1 VIVYKWRIVLGSL
14 AAASF
19 LGTFAAGSAFAS
31 TASPDHN
38 PVVRSAVLPAVQPIG
53 AQLVPGAVD
62 ALNKV
67 TALPAIVAV
76 TLPVSGV
83 LSALNQVT
91 GPLNRATGPVNE
103 TPGLAPLT
111 GVLPAISDAT
121 GALLA
126 GVGNVASNL
135 AGALLPAIGPAV
147 GGLTAPVDGLSQDLG
162 NLTGLPVLGTL
173 ISGVPALPD
182 TGALLGDLNGL
193 VNGVGTHVGS

>member
-1 VIVYKWRIVLGSL
+1 VIVYKWRIVLGGL

-19 LGTFAAGSAFAS
+19 LGTFAASPAFAS
-31 TASPDHN
+31 TASPDHD
-38 PVVRSAVLPAVQPIG
+38 PVVRSAAQLTVLPIG
-53 AQLVPGAVD
+53 AQLVPGAVN

-67 TALPAIVAV
+67 TALPIIAAV
-76 TLPVSGV
+76 TQPVSGV
-83 LSALNQVT
+83 LSVLNQAPV
-91 GPLNRATGPVNE
+91 PLYGTA
-103 TPGLAPLT
+103 GLPPLT

-126 GVGNVASNL
+126 GVGNVTSNL
-135 AGALLPAIGPAV
+135 AGALLPAVGPAV

-162 NLTGLPVLGTL
+162 NLAGLPVLGTL

-193 VNGVGTHVGS
+193 VNGVGPHIGG